1 VRRVAVAIA
10 ALAALALVL
19 ARGGESRRS
28 SPRPPG
34 RLAGAVAPV
43 VAAASAAARPVMARP
58 AIAAPAVERPR
69 SLRDVELDGA
79 IAIERGRLVVDAA
92 LRRLFDH
99 VLTAAGEVSDP
110 ALRRLIED
118 EARRRAPGHE
128 AEVVAA
134 FDRYLAYLGAAQELA
149 AAAAG
154 ATPRQLLGR
163 VETLQREHFPADADA
178 LFGADNALALATL
191 DRSDVLSRG
200 DLSPADRAAA
210 LAAIEERL
218 PPAMRAQR
226 ARLRAPAEARAAV
239 AEIRRRG
246 GSDAEV
252 HAVRRQFLGSEAADR
267 LAELDRRG
275 GEP

>member
-1 VRRVAVAIA
+1 VRRVALAIA
-10 ALAALALVL
+10 ALAALAIVL
-19 ARGGESRRS
+19 ARGGETRRS
-28 SPRPPG
+28 PASRDAPMAAVVREAPAAPR
-34 RLAGAVAPV
+34 RAVATRPA
-43 VAAASAAARPVMARP
+43 VAAPF
-58 AIAAPAVERPR
+58 ERPR

-79 IAIERGRLVVDAA
+79 IAVAGGRLVVDAA

-110 ALRRLIED
+110 ALRRLLED
-118 EARRRAPGHE
+118 EARRQAPGHE
-128 AEVVAA
+128 AAVVAA
-134 FDRYLAYLGAAQELA
+134 FDRYLAYLGAAQDLA
-149 AAAAG
+149 TAAAG

-252 HAVRRQFLGSEAADR
+252 HAVRAQLLGGEAADR

-275 GEP
+275 AEP